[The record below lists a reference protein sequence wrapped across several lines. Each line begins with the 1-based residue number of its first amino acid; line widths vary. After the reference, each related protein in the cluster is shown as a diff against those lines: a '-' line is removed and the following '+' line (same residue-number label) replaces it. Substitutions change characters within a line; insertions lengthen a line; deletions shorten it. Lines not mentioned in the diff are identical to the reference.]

1 MRRIGVS
8 IAPQQRKVLSLAI
21 TNSLPSADDMITPST
36 LRPSDV
42 EELRTNFSAVATLIV
57 TDVGRLS
64 AGCIRRMPS
73 VNTKRWSQKSEVDFG
88 GEFERFVEA
97 RCLYLVFFHLEF
109 PEN

>member
-21 TNSLPSADDMITPST
+21 TNSLPSADDMTTPST

-42 EELRTNFSAVATLIV
+42 EELRTNFSAVAALIV

-64 AGCIRRMPS
+64 AGCIRRNPS
-73 VNTKRWSQKSEVDFG
+73 ENTKRWSQKSEVNLRGSLKDLLRLG
-88 GEFERFVEA
+88 V
-97 RCLYLVFFHLEF
+97 YLVFFHLES
-109 PEN
+109 PKH